1 LLVCEKNYSMPDR
14 LIITEENQLKEVSI
28 PETPKQP
35 LVIQFVAKFISYVF
49 HPLFIPL
56 YITYFIIQVRS
67 YQIAGIRD
75 LGNLWIF
82 LQVFVNCT
90 FLPLASILLLRALKF
105 IDSVFLKTQRD
116 RIIPYIICMTFYF
129 WNWYVFKNN
138 HEIKDLV
145 SMSMAIFNASVF
157 GFLVNISMKVSMHA
171 ISVGVMSTFMAL
183 LAFTDSSS
191 FSLYLSIAVLIS
203 GIVCTCRL
211 IVSDHSQK
219 EIYYGFLVGV
229 FSQLAAHYFVNA

>member
-1 LLVCEKNYSMPDR
+1 MPDR
-14 LIITEENQLKEVSI
+14 LVITDENQLKEVSI
-28 PETPKQP
+28 PETPRQP
-35 LVIQFVAKFISYVF
+35 LLIQLAAKFISYVF
-49 HPLFIPL
+49 HPLFIPF
-56 YITYFIIQVRS
+56 YITYLIIQIRS
-67 YQIAGIRD
+67 YQFAGIND
-75 LGNLWIF
+75 WVNLRIL

-90 FLPLASILLLRALKF
+90 FLPLASILLLRALNF

-116 RIIPYIICMTFYF
+116 RIIPYIICMIFYF

-138 HEIKDLV
+138 HEVKDLV

-171 ISVGVMSTFMAL
+171 IAVGVMATFFAL

-191 FSLYLSIAVLIS
+191 FSLYLSIAFLIA
-203 GIVCTCRL
+203 GIVCTSRL
-211 IVSDHSQK
+211 IVSDHSQR
-219 EIYYGFLVGV
+219 EIYYGLLIGI

>member
-1 LLVCEKNYSMPDR
+1 MPDR
-14 LIITEENQLKEVSI
+14 LIITDENQLKEVSI
-28 PETPKQP
+28 PERPRQP
-35 LVIQFVAKFISYVF
+35 LPIQLSAKFISYVF

-56 YITYFIIQVRS
+56 YITYFIIQIRY
-67 YQIAGIRD
+67 YQLAGIND
-75 LGNLWIF
+75 WVNLRIL

-138 HEIKDLV
+138 HEVKDLV
-145 SMSMAIFNASVF
+145 SMSMAIFNASVL

-171 ISVGVMSTFMAL
+171 ISVGVMTTFVAL

-191 FSLYLSIAVLIS
+191 FSFYLSTAVLIA
-203 GIVCTCRL
+203 GIVCTSRL
-211 IVSDHSQK
+211 LVSDHSQK
-219 EIYYGFLVGV
+219 EIYYGLLIGIA
-229 FSQLAAHYFVNA
+229 SQLAAHYFVNA

>member
-1 LLVCEKNYSMPDR
+1 MPDR

-28 PETPKQP
+28 PETPQQP
-35 LVIQFVAKFISYVF
+35 LLIKWLAIGISYIF

-56 YITYFIIQVRS
+56 YITYFIIQIRS
-67 YQIAGIRD
+67 YQFPGISEWVSLRT
-75 LGNLWIF
+75 L

-90 FLPLASILLLRALKF
+90 FLPLASILLLRALNF
-105 IDSVFLKTQRD
+105 IDSIYLKTQRE
-116 RIIPYIICMTFYF
+116 RIIPYVICMIFYF

-138 HEIKDLV
+138 HEVKDLV
-145 SMSMAIFNASVF
+145 SMSMAIFNACVF

-171 ISVGVMSTFMAL
+171 ISVGVMNTFVAL

-191 FSLYLSIAVLIS
+191 YSLYLAFAVILA
-203 GIVCTCRL
+203 GIVCTARL

-219 EIYYGFLVGV
+219 EVYFGFFVGV
-229 FSQLAAHYFVNA
+229 FSQLAAHYFVNS

>member
-1 LLVCEKNYSMPDR
+1 MPDR

-28 PETPKQP
+28 PEIPQQP
-35 LVIQFVAKFISYVF
+35 SMVRLLAKFISYIF

-56 YITYFIIQVRS
+56 YITYFIIQIHS
-67 YQIAGIRD
+67 YQFAGIND
-75 LGNLWIF
+75 WVNLRTL

-90 FLPLASILLLRALKF
+90 FLPLASILLLRALNF
-105 IDSVFLKTQRD
+105 IDSVFLKTQKD

-138 HEIKDLV
+138 HEVKDLV

-157 GFLVNISMKVSMHA
+157 GFLVNITMKASMHA
-171 ISVGVMSTFMAL
+171 IAVGVMTTFIAL

-203 GIVCTCRL
+203 GIVCTSRL

-219 EIYYGFLVGV
+219 EIYYGFLIGV
-229 FSQLAAHYFVNA
+229 FSQLAAHYFVSS

>member
-1 LLVCEKNYSMPDR
+1 MPGCEKNYSMPDR

-28 PETPKQP
+28 PETPQQP
-35 LVIQFVAKFISYVF
+35 LLIKLLAKFISYVF

-56 YITYFIIQVRS
+56 YITYFIIEIRS
-67 YQIAGIRD
+67 YQFAGISK
-75 LGNLWIF
+75 LGDLWIL

-105 IDSVFLKTQRD
+105 IDSVFLKTQKD
-116 RIIPYIICMTFYF
+116 RIIPYIICMIFYF

-138 HEIKDLV
+138 HEVKDLV
-145 SMSMAIFNASVF
+145 SMSMAIFNACVF

-171 ISVGVMSTFMAL
+171 ISAGVMTTFIAL

-191 FSLYLSIAVLIS
+191 FSLYLAIAVLIS
-203 GIVCTCRL
+203 GIVCTSRL
-211 IVSDHSQK
+211 MVSDHTPK
-219 EIYYGFLVGV
+219 EIYYGFMIGV
-229 FSQLAAHYFVNA
+229 FSQLAAHYFVNS

>member
-1 LLVCEKNYSMPDR
+1 MPDR

-35 LVIQFVAKFISYVF
+35 LVVQLLAKFISYVF
-49 HPLFIPL
+49 HPLFVPL
-56 YITYFIIQVRS
+56 YITYFIIIVRS
-67 YQIAGIRD
+67 YQFAGISEW
-75 LGNLWIF
+75 GNLRIL

-90 FLPLASILLLRALKF
+90 FLPLASILLLRALNF
-105 IDSVFLKTQRD
+105 INSVFLKTQKD

-138 HEIKDLV
+138 HEVKDLV

-171 ISVGVMSTFMAL
+171 ISAGVMSTFIAL

-191 FSLYLSIAVLIS
+191 FSLYLSIAILIS
-203 GIVCTCRL
+203 GIVCTSRL

-219 EIYYGFLVGV
+219 EIYYGFLIGV

>member
-1 LLVCEKNYSMPDR
+1 MPDR
-14 LIITEENQLKEVSI
+14 LIITDENQLKEVSI
-28 PETPKQP
+28 PETPRQP
-35 LVIQFVAKFISYVF
+35 ILIQLVAKFISYVF

-56 YITYFIIQVRS
+56 YITYFIIQIRS
-67 YQIAGIRD
+67 YQFAGIND
-75 LGNLWIF
+75 WVNLRTL

-116 RIIPYIICMTFYF
+116 RIIPYIICMIFYF

-138 HEIKDLV
+138 HEVKDLV
-145 SMSMAIFNASVF
+145 SMSMAIFNASVL

-171 ISVGVMSTFMAL
+171 ISVGVMTTFIAL

-191 FSLYLSIAVLIS
+191 FSFYLSIAVLIA
-203 GIVCTCRL
+203 GIVCTSRL

-219 EIYYGFLVGV
+219 EIYYGFLIGIL
-229 FSQLAAHYFVNA
+229 SQLAAHYSVNA

>member
-1 LLVCEKNYSMPDR
+1 MPDR
-14 LIITEENQLKEVSI
+14 LIITDENQLKEVSI
-28 PETPKQP
+28 PERPRQP
-35 LVIQFVAKFISYVF
+35 LPIQLSAKFISYVF

-56 YITYFIIQVRS
+56 YITYFIIQIRS
-67 YQIAGIRD
+67 YQLAGIND
-75 LGNLWIF
+75 WGNLRIL

-116 RIIPYIICMTFYF
+116 RIIPYIICMIFYF

-145 SMSMAIFNASVF
+145 SVSMAIFNASVL

-171 ISVGVMSTFMAL
+171 ISVGVLITFVAL
-183 LAFTDSSS
+183 LAFSDSSS
-191 FSLYLSIAVLIS
+191 FSFYLSIAVLIS
-203 GIVCTCRL
+203 GIVCTSRL
-211 IVSDHSQK
+211 IVSDHRPK
-219 EIYYGFLVGV
+219 EIYYGFLVGTL
-229 FSQLAAHYFVNA
+229 SQLAAHYFVNA

>member
-1 LLVCEKNYSMPDR
+1 MPDR
-14 LIITEENQLKEVSI
+14 LIITDENQLKEVSI
-28 PETPKQP
+28 PERPRQP
-35 LVIQFVAKFISYVF
+35 LPIQLSAKFISYVF

-56 YITYFIIQVRS
+56 YITYFIIQIRS
-67 YQIAGIRD
+67 YQLAGIND
-75 LGNLWIF
+75 WINLRIL

-90 FLPLASILLLRALKF
+90 FLPLASILLLRALNF

-116 RIIPYIICMTFYF
+116 RIIPYIICMIFYF

-145 SMSMAIFNASVF
+145 SVSMAIFNASVL

-171 ISVGVMSTFMAL
+171 ISVGVLTTFVAL
-183 LAFTDSSS
+183 LAFSDSSS
-191 FSLYLSIAVLIS
+191 FSFYLSIAVLIA
-203 GIVCTCRL
+203 GIVCTSRL

-219 EIYYGFLVGV
+219 EIYYGFLIGIL
-229 FSQLAAHYFVNA
+229 SQLAAHYFVNA

>member
-1 LLVCEKNYSMPDR
+1 MPDR
-14 LIITEENQLKEVSI
+14 LIITDENQLKEVSI
-28 PETPKQP
+28 PERPRQP
-35 LVIQFVAKFISYVF
+35 LPIQLSAKFISYVF

-56 YITYFIIQVRS
+56 YITYFIIQIRS
-67 YQIAGIRD
+67 YQLAGIND
-75 LGNLWIF
+75 WINLRIL

-90 FLPLASILLLRALKF
+90 FLPLASILLLRALNF

-116 RIIPYIICMTFYF
+116 RIIPYIICMIFYF

-145 SMSMAIFNASVF
+145 SVSMAIFNASVL

-171 ISVGVMSTFMAL
+171 ISVGVMTTFVAL
-183 LAFTDSSS
+183 LAFSDSSS
-191 FSLYLSIAVLIS
+191 FSFYLSIAVLIA
-203 GIVCTCRL
+203 GIVCTSRL

-219 EIYYGFLVGV
+219 EIYYGFLIGIL
-229 FSQLAAHYFVNA
+229 SQLAAHYFVNA

>member
-1 LLVCEKNYSMPDR
+1 MPDR
-14 LIITEENQLKEVSI
+14 LIITDENQLKEVSI
-28 PETPKQP
+28 PERPLQP
-35 LVIQFVAKFISYVF
+35 LLIQLPAKFISYVF

-56 YITYFIIQVRS
+56 YITYFIIQIRS
-67 YQIAGIRD
+67 YQLAGIND
-75 LGNLWIF
+75 WINLRIL

-105 IDSVFLKTQRD
+105 IDSVFIKTQRD
-116 RIIPYIICMTFYF
+116 RIIPYIICMIFYF

-145 SMSMAIFNASVF
+145 SVSMAIFNASVL

-171 ISVGVMSTFMAL
+171 ISVGVMTTFVAL
-183 LAFTDSSS
+183 LAFSDSSS
-191 FSLYLSIAVLIS
+191 FSFYLSIAVLIA
-203 GIVCTCRL
+203 GIVCTSRL

-219 EIYYGFLVGV
+219 EIYYGFLIGIL
-229 FSQLAAHYFVNA
+229 SQLAAHYFVNA